1 LKVTHALFIPP
12 NWGKTPGNLNPV
24 DFCTAYISV
33 GSNLGRKLENCRKA
47 ITALTCCGTC
57 RLIDQ
62 SPVYQTEPVDYRDQ
76 DWFVN
81 YAVKIETTLDPFSLL
96 DTLKSI
102 ERDAGRARDA
112 VRFGPRVLDLD
123 IILYD
128 AMVVDTLKLVIP
140 HPRMHKRHFVLKP
153 ICDIDP
159 DIIHP
164 VFRQTMQSL
173 LEGLDVTGQRIT
185 EYK

>member
-1 LKVTHALFIPP
+1 MNTCHI
-12 NWGKTPGNLNPV
+12 
-24 DFCTAYISV
+24 AYIGV
-33 GSNLGRKLENCRKA
+33 GSNLGRKLENCRKG
-47 ITALTCCGTC
+47 ITALTCCGRC

-62 SPVYQTEPVDYRDQ
+62 SLVYQTEPVGYKDQ

-81 YAVKIETTLDPFSLL
+81 YVVKIETTLDPFSLL

-102 ERDAGRARDA
+102 ERNAGRTRDA

-128 AMVVDTLKLVIP
+128 ERVVDTLKLVIP
-140 HPRMHKRHFVLKP
+140 HPRMHKRCFVLKP
-153 ICDIDP
+153 VCDIDP

-164 VFRQTMQSL
+164 VFHRTLQSL
-173 LEGLDVTGQRIT
+173 LEDLEAGDQRIA

>member
-1 LKVTHALFIPP
+1 M
-12 NWGKTPGNLNPV
+12 PGNHNSV
-24 DFCTAYISV
+24 VFHTAYISV

-47 ITALTCCGTC
+47 ITALTCSETC
-57 RLIDQ
+57 RLIAQ
-62 SPVYQTEPVDYRDQ
+62 SLVYQTEPVDYKDQ

-102 ERDAGRARDA
+102 ERDAGRTRDN

-123 IILYD
+123 IILYE
-128 AMVVDTLKLVIP
+128 AMVVNTLNLVIP
-140 HPRMHKRHFVLKP
+140 HPRMHKRRFVLKP

-164 VFRQTMQSL
+164 VFHRTMLSL
-173 LEGLDVTGQRIT
+173 LKDLDVTAQRIT

>member
-1 LKVTHALFIPP
+1 MMPE
-12 NWGKTPGNLNPV
+12 NYNPLDLHTV
-24 DFCTAYISV
+24 YLGV
-33 GSNLGRKLENCRKA
+33 GSNLGRRLENCRKG
-47 ITALTCCGTC
+47 ITALTRCGRC
-57 RLIDQ
+57 RVIDN
-62 SPVYQTEPVDYRDQ
+62 SRVYQTEPVDYRDQ

-81 YAVKIETTLDPFSLL
+81 YVVKIETVLDPFSLL

-102 ERDAGRARDA
+102 EEDAGRARDV

-128 AMVVDTLKLVIP
+128 AMVVDTPKLVIP
-140 HPRMHKRHFVLKP
+140 HARMHKRRFVLKP

-159 DIIHP
+159 GIMHP
-164 VFRQTMQSL
+164 VFHRTMQSL
-173 LEGLDVTGQRIT
+173 LEDIDVTDQRIA

>member
-1 LKVTHALFIPP
+1 MR
-12 NWGKTPGNLNPV
+12 GNDNRV
-24 DFCTAYISV
+24 GIHTAYISV
-33 GSNLGRKLENCRKA
+33 GSNLGSKLENCRKA
-47 ITALTCCGTC
+47 ITALTSYAKCD
-57 RLIDQ
+57 LIDQ
-62 SPVYQTEPVDYRDQ
+62 SLIYRTEPVDYEDQ

-102 ERDAGRARDA
+102 ERDAGRTGDR

-128 AMVVDTLKLVIP
+128 AMVVNTIKLEIP
-140 HPRMHKRHFVLKP
+140 HPRMHKRRFVLKP

-164 VFRQTMQSL
+164 VFKQTMQAL
-173 LEGLDVTGQRIT
+173 LEKIDTTGQRIA

>member
-1 LKVTHALFIPP
+1 MRALFIPLS
-12 NWGKTPGNLNPV
+12 WQKMRGNDNRV
-24 DFCTAYISV
+24 GIHTAYISV
-33 GSNLGRKLENCRKA
+33 GSNLGHKLENCRKA
-47 ITALTCCGTC
+47 IIALTSCGKC
-57 RLIDQ
+57 DLIDQ
-62 SPVYQTEPVDYRDQ
+62 SLIYQTEPVDYEDQ

-102 ERDAGRARDA
+102 ERNAGRTGDT
-112 VRFGPRVLDLD
+112 VRFGPRVIDLD

-128 AMVVDTLKLVIP
+128 AMVVNTINLEIP
-140 HPRMHKRHFVLKP
+140 HPRMHKRRFVLKP

-164 VFRQTMQSL
+164 VFKQTMQAL
-173 LEGLDVTGQRIT
+173 LEKIDTKGQRIT